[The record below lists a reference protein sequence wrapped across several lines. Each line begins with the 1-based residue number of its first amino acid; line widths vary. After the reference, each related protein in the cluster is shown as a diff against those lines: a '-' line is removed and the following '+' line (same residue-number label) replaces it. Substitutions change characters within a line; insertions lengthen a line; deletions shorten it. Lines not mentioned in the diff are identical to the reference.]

1 MKEYKSI
8 TLSKFLSRYMA
19 VDGKALTK
27 VSHADVKILFPSIQ
41 RTSFEYA
48 EKHQEDIMMGRI
60 LIVFD
65 GKTTIPYIVPKED
78 EITDSRTTMPHK
90 ESKKE
95 KRHHYDYSRMKIY
108 ELKQL
113 LNARFN
119 TYKVSRNAR
128 QELESRGV
136 LVKKK
141 KYKRIKTVDMEEYK

>member
-1 MKEYKSI
+1 M
-8 TLSKFLSRYMA
+8 
-19 VDGKALTK
+19 
-27 VSHADVKILFPSIQ
+27 
-41 RTSFEYA
+41 
-48 EKHQEDIMMGRI
+48 
-60 LIVFD
+60 VFD
-65 GKTTIPYIVPKED
+65 GKTTIPYIVPKE

-90 ESKKE
+90 ERKKE
-95 KRHHYDYSRMKIY
+95 KVHHYDYSRMKIY

-141 KYKRIKTVDMEEYK
+141 KYKRVKTVDMEEYKW

>member
-27 VSHADVKILFPSIQ
+27 VSHTDVKTLFPSIQ

-48 EKHQEDIMMGRI
+48 EKHQEDIMMGIIRM
-60 LIVFD
+60 VFD
-65 GKTTIPYIVPKED
+65 GKTTIPDIVPKE

-90 ESKKE
+90 ERKKE
-95 KRHHYDYSRMKIY
+95 KVHHYDYSRMKIY

-141 KYKRIKTVDMEEYK
+141 KYKRVKTVDMEEYK

>member
-27 VSHADVKILFPSIQ
+27 VSHTDVKTLFPSIQ

-48 EKHQEDIMMGRI
+48 EKYQEDIMMGRI
-60 LIVFD
+60 LMVFD
-65 GKTTIPYIVPKED
+65 GKTTIPYIVPKE

-90 ESKKE
+90 ERKKE
-95 KRHHYDYSRMKIY
+95 KVHHYDYSRMKIY
-108 ELKQL
+108 ELKEL

-141 KYKRIKTVDMEEYK
+141 KYKRVKTVDMEEYKW

>member
-27 VSHADVKILFPSIQ
+27 VSHTDVKTLFPSIQ

-48 EKHQEDIMMGRI
+48 EKYQEDIMMGRI
-60 LIVFD
+60 LMVFD
-65 GKTTIPYIVPKED
+65 GKTTIPYIVPKE

-90 ESKKE
+90 ERKKE
-95 KRHHYDYSRMKIY
+95 KVHHYDYSRMKIY

-141 KYKRIKTVDMEEYK
+141 KYKRVKTVDMEEYK

>member
-27 VSHADVKILFPSIQ
+27 VSHTDVKTLFPSIQ

-60 LIVFD
+60 LMVFD
-65 GKTTIPYIVPKED
+65 GKTTIPYIVPKE

-90 ESKKE
+90 ERKKE
-95 KRHHYDYSRMKIY
+95 K
-108 ELKQL
+108 
-113 LNARFN
+113 N
-119 TYKVSRNAR
+119 
-128 QELESRGV
+128 
-136 LVKKK
+136 
-141 KYKRIKTVDMEEYK
+141 